1 MKCET
6 CWKNEGTDNYE
17 DKIVCERC
25 LRRYR
30 MYCNTEG
37 I

>member
-6 CWKNEGTDNYE
+6 CWKNEGTNGYE

-30 MYCNTEG
+30 MFG
-37 I
+37 